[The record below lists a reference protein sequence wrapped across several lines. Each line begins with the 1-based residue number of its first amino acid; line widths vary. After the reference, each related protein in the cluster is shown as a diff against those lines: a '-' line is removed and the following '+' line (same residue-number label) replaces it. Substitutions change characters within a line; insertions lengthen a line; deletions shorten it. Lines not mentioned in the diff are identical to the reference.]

1 MSQFRKQWILLNWI
15 CLGLYVTM
23 LTIIWRQIPKLCI
36 TVYCNTEFT
45 VIQSYSFHSKAQQR
59 LKEIYLVKQQP
70 QKSHNKIN
78 GWIGIWNLE
87 MLFFEERGEP
97 EYPEKNLSEQRREPT
112 RNSTH
117 IWRWCQDLNV
127 GHNGGK
133 WVLSP
138 LRHHLLPKELKPS
151 LNINKKF
158 YKNIFR
164 SIDWTLRPTGCMPWI
179 ILRLWYFLY
188 ISDQ

>member
-1 MSQFRKQWILLNWI
+1 MSQFRKQWILLTSV

-23 LTIIWRQIPKLCI
+23 LTIIWTQIPKLCI
-36 TVYCNTEFT
+36 TVYWSKKLF
-45 VIQSYSFHSKAQQR
+45 YSKAQQNH
-59 LKEIYLVKQQP
+59 II
-70 QKSHNKIN
+70 NKWLN
-78 GWIGIWNLE
+78 WNLE
-87 MLFFEERGEP
+87 MLLFEERGKP

-112 RNSTH
+112 TNSTH
-117 IWRWCQDLNV
+117 IWHWRQDLNV

-133 WVLSP
+133 RVLSP

-151 LNINKKF
+151 LNMNRIF

-179 ILRLWYFLY
+179 IFASLVLFIHQGPIKLPLAHGV
-188 ISDQ
+188 ILKVQSSKSHLDL